1 MSEDVRQ
8 ITTTLLDW
16 RNGDKEA
23 GDRLMV
29 TAYNELRRIAAK
41 YMSRE
46 RREHTLQGTA
56 LVHELYLRL
65 FSGAPVNWQDR
76 AHFLAVASQ
85 QLRRILVDHA
95 RTLRAEKRGGN
106 RVRVSLT
113 SGANG
118 WSTDREQD
126 LVDLDD
132 AMNDLEQLDPRAA
145 RIVELRFFGGLTE
158 TDVAEAIGVSLA
170 TVKRNWSF
178 AKAWLKNRLMPSS
191 DEPSR

>member
-113 SGANG
+113 SANG